1 MTTLEW
7 ALLVLLFLTVLFG
20 LLGLLEAFATRKF
33 LKQFNK
39 QMKPLYRDDSNKQK
53 GLIGRLGER
62 FNKSDY
68 GKELENTLKASNLNI
83 SPFHWMLLYISAW
96 LVLSYLA
103 LQLLGLKF
111 PYHFLIAYGVLKFS
125 LKQWFKARQSKLAQS
140 VNHQL
145 PEVCRLFGSSI
156 RAGLSIQ
163 QSIEMIGKEMKKPAG
178 DLYKTMSSELK
189 IGTPL
194 SIVLERMNERVNSKD
209 VHLMNHTILIQQR
222 AGGQLSQAL
231 DHLAK
236 TLEERERI
244 NQELKNNTTESRY
257 IALTLSLMPVF
268 IIMIFNMV
276 FEGFLMPLFTL
287 PGMILFGVVILLI
300 GIGLILIR
308 QVANIKV

>member
-163 QSIEMIGKEMKKPAG
+163 QSIAMIGKEMKKPAG

>member
-7 ALLVLLFLTVLFG
+7 SLLVLLFLTVLFG
-20 LLGLLEAFATRKF
+20 LLGVFEAFATRKF
-33 LKQFNK
+33 LKQLNK
-39 QMKPLYRDDSNKQK
+39 QMKPLYRDDSDKQK
-53 GLIGRLGER
+53 GLVGRLGER

-83 SPFHWMLLYISAW
+83 SPFHWMLLYILAW

-111 PYHFLIAYGVLKFS
+111 PYQFLIAYGVLKFS
-125 LKQWFKARQSKLAQS
+125 LKQWLKARQSKLAQS

-163 QSIEMIGKEMKKPAG
+163 QSIEMIAKEMKKPAG

-300 GIGLILIR
+300 GIGLLLIR